1 MHSRIIWAGE
11 LRPFDEPAGRVHRRG
26 VALYSTVIGRERGAW
41 CVKAVIVDWMRSP
54 FHRAHKGALKDVRP
68 DEMAGQVARSLLER
82 TGISGEEIDDLLL
95 GCAYPEGEQG
105 FNVGR
110 LVTFLAGLPDTVPG
124 ATFNRLC
131 GSSMQAVHV
140 AAANIQA
147 GWGDCFLVGGMESM
161 SRVKRRGFNWSPHPS
176 LEDSY
181 PAAYINMGMTA
192 ENVAEKFGISRLRQE
207 EFALASHEKSAAA
220 QQAGHFDGE
229 LCEIMHDG
237 YSIDEDGCIRVST
250 NLESM
255 AGLHPVFKE
264 DGSVTAATSSPLTD
278 GVVFSIICSE
288 EFALSHG
295 LQPIATI
302 VSAAVTGC
310 PPDYMGLGPIAS
322 TRLCLERAG
331 WSIEDIDVFELNEA
345 FSSQG
350 LACIDELGID
360 MSKVNLD
367 GGAMSIGH
375 PLGASGA
382 RITCKAASLLQR
394 TGGQKAIATMC
405 IGGGMGIATALER
418 Y

>member
-1 MHSRIIWAGE
+1 
-11 LRPFDEPAGRVHRRG
+11 
-26 VALYSTVIGRERGAW
+26 
-41 CVKAVIVDWMRSP
+41 
-54 FHRAHKGALKDVRP
+54 
-68 DEMAGQVARSLLER
+68 
-82 TGISGEEIDDLLL
+82 
-95 GCAYPEGEQG
+95 
-105 FNVGR
+105 
-110 LVTFLAGLPDTVPG
+110 
-124 ATFNRLC
+124 
-131 GSSMQAVHV
+131 
-140 AAANIQA
+140 
-147 GWGDCFLVGGMESM
+147 M
-161 SRVKRRGFNWSPHPS
+161 SRVKRGGFNWSPHPG
-176 LEDSY
+176 LEESY

-192 ENVAEKFGISRLRQE
+192 ENVAEKYGISRLRQDA
-207 EFALASHEKSAAA
+207 FALGSHEKSAAA
-220 QQAGHFDGE
+220 QQSGHFDSE
-229 LCEIMHDG
+229 LCEIVHGGD
-237 YSIDEDGCIRVST
+237 SIGEDGCIRAST

-255 AGLHPVFKE
+255 AGLRPVFKE

-360 MSKVNLD
+360 ASKVNYD
-367 GGAMSIGH
+367 GGAISIGH

-394 TGGQKAIATMC
+394 TGGQKAIASMC